1 MTVTEQTA
9 WLEQSVGVRI
19 LRDQIVVRV
28 SGADAREWLNGQ
40 VTQKISE
47 VPAPDTSTYAMIV
60 DLKGRV
66 IADVWVL
73 DRDVEFWL
81 LLPKESADKVLEVF
95 DRYIIMEDVE
105 LQTMPSS
112 ILTAQGPRAADLL
125 ELGWPTDRLGVGGRE
140 SIVPRGAATEHF
152 DSLVHKAKALGGGAI
167 EEPAWELVRLR
178 QGRPRFGVD
187 FGDWTYPQETGLKDL
202 AVSFTKGCYVGQEAV
217 IMLEHR
223 GAPPKRLCTFKL
235 DAKPGE
241 SIGASIMRGD
251 EKVGA
256 ITSAVRDGATTVA
269 IGSLLRRVLDDAG
282 GLTVAGSSA
291 TTTHVIGD

>member
-1 MTVTEQTA
+1 MTVIEQAA
-9 WLEQSVGVRI
+9 WLEQSVGVRV
-19 LRDQIVVRV
+19 LRDQIVVKV
-28 SGADAREWLNGQ
+28 SGADARQWLNGQ

-47 VPAPDTSTYAMIV
+47 VPAPDTSTYAMVV

-66 IADVWVL
+66 VADVWVL
-73 DRDVEFWL
+73 DRDIEFWL

-105 LQTMPSS
+105 LETMPTS
-112 ILTAQGPRAADLL
+112 ILTAQGPRATELL
-125 ELGWPTDRLGVGGRE
+125 EFGWPTDRLGIGGRE
-140 SIVPRGAATEHF
+140 SIVPRGAATERF
-152 DSLVHKAKALGGGAI
+152 DSLVQEAKALGGGPV

-178 QGRPRFGVD
+178 HGRPRFGVD

-235 DAKPGE
+235 DAEPGDA
-241 SIGASIMRGD
+241 IGASIMRGD
-251 EKVGA
+251 DKAGT
-256 ITSAVRDGATTVA
+256 ITSAVQDGEATIA

-282 GLTVAGSSA
+282 ELTVAGAPA
-291 TTTHVIGD
+291 TITHVIGD